1 MDIIHATTVVINYI
15 GVLLRGR
22 PGSGKSDLAL
32 RLIEG
37 GARLV
42 ADDQTILEYSN
53 GRLEA
58 RAPDNL
64 QNKIEVR
71 NLGVITL
78 PDDSMARVVVLGLV
92 VDLVASR
99 DQLDRMPVPETMELG
114 GVTVRRLQL
123 WPFEASAAAK
133 VRLAI
138 RVGPDNIMS

>member
-1 MDIIHATTVVINYI
+1 METIHATTVVIEGI

-22 PGSGKSDLAL
+22 SGSGKSDLAL
-32 RLIEG
+32 RLIDG

-42 ADDQTILEYSN
+42 ADDQTILKCCD

-58 RAPDNL
+58 RAPGSL

-71 NLGVITL
+71 NLGVLTL
-78 PDDSMARVVVLGLV
+78 PVGSVASVGVLGLV
-92 VDLVASR
+92 VDLVDSP
-99 DQLDRMPVPETMELG
+99 DKLDRMPVPETVDLNG
-114 GVTVRRLQL
+114 IAVRRLRL

-138 RVGPDNIMS
+138 RVGADNIET